1 MLQNL
6 LNVFNS
12 IFGPIIIFI
21 MGFIVASFLI
31 ARHSRK
37 IVSKEMAI
45 GGEEYG
51 ERASTKINQFMTTII
66 ILSIV
71 VFIAIII
78 GIVWYS
84 VAV

>member
-31 ARHSRK
+31 ARHSRM

-51 ERASTKINQFMTTII
+51 ERATNKITQLMTTIM

-71 VFIAIII
+71 IVALIIVAIT
-78 GIVWYS
+78 WYS
-84 VAV
+84 IAA